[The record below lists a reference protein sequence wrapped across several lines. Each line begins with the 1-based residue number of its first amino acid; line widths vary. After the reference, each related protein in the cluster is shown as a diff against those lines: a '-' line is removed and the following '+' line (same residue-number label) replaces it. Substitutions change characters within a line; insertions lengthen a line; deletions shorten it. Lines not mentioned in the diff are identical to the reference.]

1 MHRAPFQAPST
12 KSAPD
17 PHMAAASLPPC
28 KYGKNCYR
36 KNPQHL
42 FEFSHPSMVDDAATD
57 DDEDARAPPAKKP
70 KASVAPA
77 APALP
82 TAPAA
87 PAASGA
93 GASSSAATGAPKAV
107 LIFAPGAG
115 GTTAKDMRANVHRL
129 YKNRNA
135 IRSSSPCTLAL
146 MLFLY
151 TRMFLYSRQRVYR
164 LDDEALGTGE
174 TRWNTA
180 APSSAGNLD
189 HVIAVANRAAA
200 ANPGAPLLLC
210 GASFGNRVLA
220 ELLASP
226 KKVELLPK
234 GTASALLCC
243 GYPLNVPGKPDGA
256 DPKRANHLKRIPPG
270 NTVAF
275 VQGDQDEFNG
285 PRGLDALR
293 DVMAAMACDH
303 ELHPVPGGVHTV
315 PMAKG
320 LKALGLTQT
329 QVTTQVCDI
338 IEVFALRVC
347 RG

>member
-42 FEFSHPSMVDDAATD
+42 LEYSHPSMVDDAATD

-115 GTTAKDMRANVHRL
+115 GTTAKDMRANVHGELDR
-129 YKNRNA
+129 RG
-135 IRSSSPCTLAL
+135 
-146 MLFLY
+146 M
-151 TRMFLYSRQRVYR
+151 RVYR

>member
-1 MHRAPFQAPST
+1 
-12 KSAPD
+12 
-17 PHMAAASLPPC
+17 MAAASLPPC
-28 KYGKNCYR
+28 KYGKDCYR
-36 KNPQHL
+36 KNPQHFL
-42 FEFSHPSMVDDAATD
+42 EFSHPSMVDDAATD
-57 DDEDARAPPAKKP
+57 DDEESAPPAKKP
-70 KASVAPA
+70 KGSAAPA
-77 APALP
+77 APAVP

-87 PAASGA
+87 PAASGGA
-93 GASSSAATGAPKAV
+93 ASSSAATGGPKAV

-115 GTTAKDMRANVHRL
+115 GTTAKDMRANVHGELDR
-129 YKNRNA
+129 RG
-135 IRSSSPCTLAL
+135 
-146 MLFLY
+146 M
-151 TRMFLYSRQRVYR
+151 RVYR
-164 LDDEALGTGE
+164 LDDEPLGTGE
-174 TRWNTA
+174 TRWNIA

-226 KKVELLPK
+226 KKELLPK

-243 GYPLNVPGKPDGA
+243 GYPLYASGKPDVS

-275 VQGDQDEFNG
+275 VQGDQDECNG
-285 PRGLDALR
+285 RRGLDALR

-303 ELHPVPGGVHTV
+303 ELHPVPGGEHTV
-315 PMAKG
+315 PKAKG

-329 QVTTQVCDI
+329 QVTTQVCDT
-338 IEVFALRVC
+338 IEAFASRVC

>member
-1 MHRAPFQAPST
+1 
-12 KSAPD
+12 
-17 PHMAAASLPPC
+17 MAAASLPPC
-28 KYGKNCYR
+28 KYGKACYR
-36 KNPQHL
+36 KNPQHFL
-42 FEFSHPSMVDDAATD
+42 EFSHPSMVDDAATD
-57 DDEDARAPPAKKP
+57 DDEDAGAPQAKKP
-70 KASVAPA
+70 KACGAPA
-77 APALP
+77 ATAVPAP
-82 TAPAA
+82 PAA

-93 GASSSAATGAPKAV
+93 DASYSAAIGGPKAV

-115 GTTAKDMRANVHRL
+115 GTTAKDMRSNVHSELDR
-129 YKNRNA
+129 R
-135 IRSSSPCTLAL
+135 C
-146 MLFLY
+146 M
-151 TRMFLYSRQRVYR
+151 RVYR
-164 LDDEALGTGE
+164 LDDEPLGPGE

-226 KKVELLPK
+226 KKELLPK
-234 GTASALLCC
+234 GTASALVCC
-243 GYPLNVPGKPDGA
+243 GYPLNAPGKPDGA

-293 DVMAAMACDH
+293 DVIAAMACDH
-303 ELHPVPGGVHTV
+303 ELHPVPGGEHTV
-315 PMAKG
+315 PKAKG
-320 LKALGLTQT
+320 LKALGLTQS
-329 QVTTQVCDI
+329 QVTTQVCDT
-338 IEVFALRVC
+338 IEAFASRVC
-347 RG
+347 RW